1 MHSQRT
7 CVRREAPLPNTSNR
21 NRDPGLFVLLK
32 HTCVCATSLTT
43 GSLLLPHAISQQGHT
58 PVCVTAHRSLS
69 PQTVAV
75 AVTTDSLTL
84 KHTSARSQTVR
95 HHKSTAGDIVTSAP
109 CFCATH
115 RRCMCNQNTTQETG
129 STTTDSWLL
138 QHTCVCACA
147 VTDCGRGSLFTRM
160 CTHVR
165 VCMCICAHVCRR
177 LQHTSV

>member
-84 KHTSARSQTVR
+84 KHTSARQQMYE
-95 HHKSTAGDIVTSAP
+95 HHTSTACDIAASAP
-109 CFCATH
+109 GFCMHAQSERNPGNWKRDQGPLASSTP
-115 RRCMCNQNTTQETG
+115 MC
-129 STTTDSWLL
+129 
-138 QHTCVCACA
+138 VRA
-147 VTDCGRGSLFTRM
+147 VT
-160 CTHVR
+160 
-165 VCMCICAHVCRR
+165 
-177 LQHTSV
+177 Q